1 MTQLRCPVCGA
12 PLSRQA
18 ASYACPSGHCFDIAR
33 QGYVNLLPVQQK
45 HSLHPGDTPEQ
56 VTARREFLAGGFYL
70 PIARAV
76 CQAAQEFAPAAQAI
90 LDVGCGEGYYT
101 AQVAQTLPQAET
113 WGLDISKDAVRRAAG
128 AHKGCRWICGTAS
141 HLPFPDGSFSL
152 LLSMFSLTVPAE
164 FRRVLQDGGCFL
176 QVLAGPA
183 HLQNLK
189 QIIYPV
195 LLPREE
201 KAQPDYPGFRL
212 LARRTI
218 RFPIQVQGEQV
229 QNLLAM
235 TPHFWRIRRD
245 GAQRLAATRELND
258 QADAILYIF
267 SAG

>member
-1 MTQLRCPVCGA
+1 MTQLCCPVCSA
-12 PLSRQA
+12 PLHHQEGSC
-18 ASYACPSGHCFDIAR
+18 ACPSGHCFDIAR

-56 VTARREFLAGGFYL
+56 VIARRQFLEGGFYL
-70 PIARAV
+70 PIAQAV
-76 CQAAQEFAPAAQAI
+76 CQAAREFAPAAQAI

-101 AQVAQTLPQAET
+101 AQVAKTLPQAET

-128 AHKGCRWICGTAS
+128 AHKDCRWICGTAS

-164 FRRVLQDGGCFL
+164 FRRVLSDGGCFL

-195 LLPREE
+195 LLPRE
-201 KAQPDYPGFRL
+201 KAQPEYPGFRL
-212 LARRTI
+212 LTSRII
-218 RFPIQVQGEQV
+218 RFPIFVQGEQV

-245 GAQRLAATRELND
+245 GAQRLAATRELTD
-258 QADAILYIF
+258 QVDAIVHIF

>member
-1 MTQLRCPVCGA
+1 M
-12 PLSRQA
+12 
-18 ASYACPSGHCFDIAR
+18 
-33 QGYVNLLPVQQK
+33 
-45 HSLHPGDTPEQ
+45 
-56 VTARREFLAGGFYL
+56 
-70 PIARAV
+70 
-76 CQAAQEFAPAAQAI
+76 
-90 LDVGCGEGYYT
+90 GCGEGYYT

-164 FRRVLQDGGCFL
+164 FRRVLPRRRLLF
-176 QVLAGPA
+176 AGFGRASASAKSETDYLSRPA
-183 HLQNLK
+183 A
-189 QIIYPV
+189 P
-195 LLPREE
+195 E
-201 KAQPDYPGFRL
+201 KPAQPDYPGFRL